1 LKENVLLP
9 HRSFVET
16 ENSQG
21 SEERANFRCPSCNVP
36 FLVGIAAFVTH
47 KIDDSCKALPAGWWI
62 LAVIVFGVV
71 ITIRTRLLGVPLERD
86 EGEYAYAGQLI
97 LQGVPP
103 YTLAYNMKFPGTYAA
118 YAAIMSIFGQTITGI
133 HLGLLLVNAAT
144 ILLIFLLGR
153 QLLNSVVGLAAG
165 MSYAVLSVS
174 PSVLGFA
181 GHATHFV
188 LLPVLGGT
196 LLLLKAA
203 DRQALG
209 LLFASGTLLG
219 LGVLMKQPAVFFAL
233 FGAIYLVFNNLRR
246 RFRPEKIFLR
256 TLIFSA
262 GVILPLGITCLLLW
276 RIGVFDR
283 FWFWTIDYARQYG
296 GLVPFSQAPRI
307 FFYSAKEVLV
317 AGWPIWTLAGIGLVA
332 GLWAQRTRPIAV
344 FLLAFLFFSAL
355 ALCPGFY
362 FRLHY
367 FILVLPAISLLA
379 GIAISRLSD
388 LSVDRSI
395 VVRFIPILI
404 LGFALAWP
412 ILAERKFFFE
422 ASPADASRIIYPES
436 PFVESIRI
444 AEYLREHTTRSDT
457 IAVLGSEPQIY
468 FYSGRRSATG
478 YIYTYG
484 LMEPQK
490 YASHMQ
496 QETIREIE
504 RARPKFLISV
514 VMPDS
519 WLQRPESERSIFTWA
534 NEYTAQNYTV
544 AGFVNMMAPS
554 KTDYYFGD
562 VPQLV
567 PQLGKYILIYQRK
580 S

>member
-1 LKENVLLP
+1 
-9 HRSFVET
+9 
-16 ENSQG
+16 
-21 SEERANFRCPSCNVP
+21 
-36 FLVGIAAFVTH
+36 VTH
-47 KIDDSCKALPAGWWI
+47 KIDDSRKALGAGWWI
-62 LAVIVFGVV
+62 LAVIVFGLV
-71 ITIRTRLLGVPLERD
+71 IAIRIRLLGVPLERD

-144 ILLIFLLGR
+144 IILIFLLGR
-153 QLLNSVVGLAAG
+153 RLVNSVVGLTAG
-165 MSYAVLSVS
+165 MSYAVLAVS

-196 LLLLKAA
+196 WLLLKAR
-203 DRQALG
+203 DRQAYGCLFTSG
-209 LLFASGTLLG
+209 LLFG

-233 FGAIYLVFNNLRR
+233 FGAIYLVSNNLHR
-246 RFRPEKIFLR
+246 RFRLEKILLR

-296 GLVPFSQAPRI
+296 SVVPFSQAPRI
-307 FFYSAKEVLV
+307 FFYSVKEVLV
-317 AGWPIWTLAGIGLVA
+317 AGWPIWTLAAIGLVA
-332 GLWAQRTRPIAV
+332 GLWEQRTRPIAP
-344 FLLAFLFFSAL
+344 FLLGFLLCSAL

-367 FILVLPAISLLA
+367 FILVLPAVSLLA
-379 GIAISRLSD
+379 GVAISRLSD
-388 LSVDRSI
+388 LSADRLI
-395 VVRFIPILI
+395 VVRFIPMLI
-404 LGFALAWP
+404 LGFALVWP

-422 ASPADASRIIYPES
+422 ASSADASRMIYPES
-436 PFVESIRI
+436 PFAESIRI
-444 AEYLREHTTRSDT
+444 AEYLREHTTRNDT

-468 FYSGRRSATG
+468 FYSDRHSATG

-484 LMEPQK
+484 LMETQK
-490 YASHMQ
+490 YASQMQ
-496 QETIREIE
+496 QEMIREIE

-519 WLQRPESERSIFTWA
+519 WLERPESERLIFNWA
-534 NEYTAQNYTV
+534 NEYAAQNYTV
-544 AGFVNMMAPS
+544 AGFVNMVSPD
-554 KTDYYFGD
+554 KTDYYFD
-562 VPQLV
+562 NVPPSV

>member
-1 LKENVLLP
+1 MPTKSRDQERVLP
-9 HRSFVET
+9 I
-16 ENSQG
+16 
-21 SEERANFRCPSCNVP
+21 AWW
-36 FLVGIAAFVTH
+36 LVAA
-47 KIDDSCKALPAGWWI
+47 G
-62 LAVIVFGVV
+62 VFGLV
-71 ITIRTRLLGVPLERD
+71 IAIRIRLLGVPLERD

-118 YAAIMSIFGQTITGI
+118 YAAIMSIFGPTITGI
-133 HLGLLLVNAAT
+133 HLGLLLVNAVT
-144 ILLIFLLGR
+144 IILVFLLGR
-153 QLLNSVVGLAAG
+153 QLVNSVVGLTAG

-196 LLLLKAA
+196 LLLIKTT
-203 DRQALG
+203 DRRHLG
-209 LLFASGTLLG
+209 WLFASGSLFG
-219 LGVLMKQPAVFFAL
+219 VGVLMKQPAVFFAL
-233 FGAIYLVFNNLRR
+233 FGAIYIVVNSLRR
-246 RFRPEKIFLR
+246 RLRLEKILLP

-296 GLVPFSQAPRI
+296 SLVPFSQAPRY
-307 FFYSAKEVLV
+307 FFYSAKEVVV
-317 AGWPIWTLAGIGLVA
+317 ACWPIWTLAGIGLVA
-332 GLWAQRTRPIAV
+332 GLWERRTRSIAA
-344 FLLAFLFFSAL
+344 FLLGFLFFSGL

-367 FILVLPAISLLA
+367 FILVLPPVSLLA
-379 GIAISRLSD
+379 GIGIGRLSD
-388 LSVDRSI
+388 LSADRF
-395 VVRFIPILI
+395 VVARLIPILI
-404 LGFALAWP
+404 LGFSLAWP

-422 ASPADASRIIYPES
+422 ASPTNASRMIYPEA

-444 AEYLREHTTRSDT
+444 AEYLREHTTRNDT

-468 FYSGRRSATG
+468 FYSDRHSATG

-484 LMEPQK
+484 LMENQK
-490 YASHMQ
+490 YASQMQ
-496 QETIREIE
+496 QEMIREIE

-519 WLQRPESERSIFTWA
+519 WLQRPESERLILTWA
-534 NEYTAQNYTV
+534 NEYVAQNYTV
-544 AGFVNMMAPS
+544 AGFVNMVAPG
-554 KTDYYFGD
+554 KTDYYFD
-562 VPQLV
+562 NVPQSV
-567 PQLGKYILIYQRK
+567 PRLGKYILVYQRK